1 MCIYF
6 CIGFIDFVFED
17 NKLTD
22 FTNLFLTNNFENK
35 DKVIL
40 NYFFKTETNMR
51 VVETSNYAT
60 KNIYP

>member
-6 CIGFIDFVFED
+6 CIGFIDFVFGG

-40 NYFFKTETNMR
+40 NYFFKIETNMR

>member
-6 CIGFIDFVFED
+6 CIGFIDFMFEG

-22 FTNLFLTNNFENK
+22 FTNLFLTNNFENN
-35 DKVIL
+35 DKVIFK
-40 NYFFKTETNMR
+40 YFFKIETNMR